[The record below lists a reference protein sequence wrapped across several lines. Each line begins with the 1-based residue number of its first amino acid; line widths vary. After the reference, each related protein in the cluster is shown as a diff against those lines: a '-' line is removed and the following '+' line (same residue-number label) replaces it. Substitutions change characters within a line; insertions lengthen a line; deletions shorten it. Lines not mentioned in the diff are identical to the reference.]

1 MGTRPQYWWEPRISC
16 SWLMPRALTSGLF
29 GLIRVLKN
37 PDSYTPDLALPSSH
51 QSMKLWCKG
60 TVWVS
65 NSTSQPHAKGK
76 VVLTST
82 IVGDR
87 IFKKARCDP
96 TIVFDL
102 VIIHLSIGFSAL
114 QKANVISPRHS
125 TFHAGAALSPCR
137 KAYSWSRPT
146 IESESTSC
154 HPTAIML
161 WCNPALFFLSWD
173 SQQDATRPF

>member
-1 MGTRPQYWWEPRISC
+1 
-16 SWLMPRALTSGLF
+16 MPRALTSGLF
-29 GLIRVLKN
+29 ELVQVLKN
-37 PDSYTPDLALPSSH
+37 PDSYTPDLALPRLPK
-51 QSMKLWCKG
+51 SMKLWCKG

-76 VVLTST
+76 VVLAST

-102 VIIHLSIGFSAL
+102 VMIHLGICFSAL
-114 QKANVISPRHS
+114 QKANVISPRHLIRIWIS
-125 TFHAGAALSPCR
+125 TFHAVAALSPCC
-137 KAYSWSRPT
+137 KAYSRSRPT

-154 HPTAIML
+154 HSAAIML
-161 WCNPALFFLSWD
+161 WCNPTLFFLLWD